1 MSINI
6 GLDIGAVSLKLAA
19 IGGPDDG
26 PRFHT
31 LTEKSETF
39 YAASFPDSSPFA
51 GRALVLSRYR
61 RLQGSPI
68 QSTFDL
74 LKELYDFLPEEDV
87 EGIRVTGSGSQLIAK
102 VLGIYFENEFRAIAK
117 GMRMFYPQVRTVFE
131 MGGEASKYLRLDPNV
146 TGKHLGIVDYQTSGE
161 CAAGTG
167 SFIDQQ
173 ATRLLYSIEQVGPA
187 ACAASCAAR
196 IAGRCSVFAKTDMIH
211 AQQKGYTT
219 DQILRGLCDAVA
231 RNYKS
236 SLVKGRAVVPPVAF
250 IGGVAM
256 NEGVRNAL
264 REAFKLKEADL
275 IIPEHYAWLGAM
287 GAAMLESE
295 EFRKRSFKRIHQLR
309 QHEAARKNFAC
320 TDPLSM
326 ENVLLLRNRDGEKVP
341 GARCQMPEK
350 QVPGVRCQVSASRI
364 PATVGAEL
372 ENSSPQHPVPS
383 TQPLTPDTR
392 NLTLDTSVEA
402 YLGIDIGSVSTNLV
416 VIDADGNLLKEI
428 YLRTQ
433 GRPIE
438 VVDRGLKEI
447 EAEMAELLDIRGVGT
462 TGSGRELIGE
472 LVGAD
477 TVNDEI
483 TAHKTGSMHV
493 CNQMGMDPVDTI
505 FEIGGQDSKF
515 IRIDKG
521 VVVDFTM
528 NEACA
533 AGTGSFLEEQAEKLG
548 ISIKEE
554 FARLALASASPARL
568 GERCTVF
575 MERDVTGLMHKGAEV
590 GDLAAG
596 LAYSVALNYLN
607 RVVRGR
613 KIGKVIFFQGG
624 TAYNDAVAA
633 AFSQILG
640 KRIIVPPHNGVI
652 GAIGMALIA
661 RDRMKGTGQVSRFR
675 GYDLDRVNFTTREFV
690 CQACSN
696 FCDMKEFNIEGQR
709 TYWGDKCSDKFRK
722 RARTDRQPVIEDLIE
737 WREKLLE
744 EVLLPTRGGSRTV
757 GIPRT
762 MFYFDRFPFWCAY
775 FQELGF
781 DVVLSSPTDRKISMA
796 GEELAIAQPCFP
808 VKVAHGHVQDLLEKC
823 VDYVLLPNTVNVEG
837 PDDGLESHLCPWN
850 QTLPFV
856 VRAVPQLELA
866 HPKFLSPT
874 VHFRLGPKHV
884 EKALAEFARGLGI
897 KPRVNAQAVMAGY
910 AAQSTFADALQEAGK
925 EALAR
930 LRETGEPALVLVGRP
945 YNLYDRSVNCDIP
958 RKLRT
963 LYGIN
968 VLPMDVLPLDEE
980 DISEVNP
987 NMYWNSGR
995 RILSAATIVRRNPNL
1010 HLVYISNFKCGPDSY
1025 IKSFVDEAAGKPSLV
1040 LQFDGHANDA
1050 GFITRCEAYLDS
1062 KGFLRCLSSPIAI
1075 AAGK

>member
-26 PRFHT
+26 PRFRT

-39 YAASFPDSSPFA
+39 YAATFPDSSPFA

-74 LKELYDFLPEEDV
+74 LKELYDFLPEEEV

-187 ACAASCAAR
+187 ACGASCAAR

-219 DQILRGLCDAVA
+219 EQILRGLCDAVA

-295 EFRKRSFKRIHQLR
+295 EYRKRSFKRIHQLR
-309 QHEAARKNFAC
+309 QHEAARKNFDC
-320 TDPLSM
+320 TDRLSM
-326 ENVLLLRNRDGEKVP
+326 KNVLLLRDRTKPVTLPAPGE
-341 GARCQMPEK
+341 RM
-350 QVPGVRCQVSASRI
+350 
-364 PATVGAEL
+364 
-372 ENSSPQHPVPS
+372 
-383 TQPLTPDTR
+383 
-392 NLTLDTSVEA
+392 EA

-416 VIDADGNLLKEI
+416 VIDADGNMLKEI

-447 EAEMAELLDIRGVGT
+447 EAELADLLDIRGVGT

-493 CNQMGMDPVDTI
+493 CKQMGMEPVDTI

-554 FARLALASASPARL
+554 FARMALASANPARL

-633 AFSQILG
+633 AFSEILG
-640 KRIIVPPHNGVI
+640 KQIIVPPHNGVI

-661 RDRMKGTGQVSRFR
+661 RDRMKDAGVPSRFR
-675 GYDLDRVNFTTREFV
+675 GYDLGRVNFTTREFV

-696 FCDMKEFNIEGQR
+696 FCDMKEFIIEGQR
-709 TYWGDKCSDKFRK
+709 TFWGDKCSDKFRK
-722 RARTDRQPVIEDLIE
+722 RARTDRQPVIEDLVE

-744 EVLLPTRGGSRTV
+744 ETLLPTMGGRRTV

-762 MFYFDRFPFWCAY
+762 MFYYDRFPFWCAY

-781 DVVLSSPTDRKISMA
+781 DVVVSSTTDRKISMA

-823 VDYVLLPNTVNVEG
+823 VDYVLVPNTVNVEA

-856 VRAVPQLELA
+856 IRAVPQLEA
-866 HPKFLSPT
+866 AQEKFLSPT
-874 VHFRLGPKHV
+874 VHFRLGRKHV
-884 EKALAEFARGLGI
+884 EKALENFSRGLGI
-897 KPRVNAQAVMAGY
+897 KPRVNARAVMAAY
-910 AAQSTFADALQEAGK
+910 AAQDAFGDALQEAGR

-930 LRETGEPALVLVGRP
+930 LSETGEPALVLVGRP
-945 YNLYDRSVNCDIP
+945 YNLFDRSVNCDIP

-968 VLPMDVLPLDEE
+968 VLPMEVLPLDDE

-995 RILSAATIVRRNPNL
+995 RILAAARIVSRNPNL

-1062 KGFLRCLSSPIAI
+1062 KGFLRCHSSPIATV
-1075 AAGK
+1075 AAK